1 MHKQNLNKY
10 TIPVTDINIKKTGLD
25 LNETK
30 NYKRTYA
37 EVVSNT
43 SKKFEKQQ
51 QPDKGN
57 FSNTISDSSI
67 SDCSLI
73 DAFSTKKNTIT
84 KPKTKAISKYKIF
97 SIYIIHLYIL
107 IF

>member
-1 MHKQNLNKY
+1 MPKQDLNKY
-10 TIPVTDINIKKTGLD
+10 TIPLTDIDIKEKGLD
-25 LNETK
+25 LNNTK
-30 NYKRTYA
+30 KYKRTYA

-51 QPDKGN
+51 QPDKSH

-73 DAFSTKKNTIT
+73 DASSPRRKTLS
-84 KPKTKAISKYKIF
+84 KPKTKAISKYNIIII
-97 SIYIIHLYIL
+97 SIIHLYKI